1 MLTRIN
7 LWQTTTFWR
16 SPAWASCLLLTS
28 FIRPIPAPA
37 WTHHPPHDKTS
48 RPQVAAAKANFDG
61 LFFYLKTSHTIEICD
76 FTADEANKAAV
87 KANPVLF
94 NLPESQ
100 CAKAISAV
108 DDFETGAGKDL
119 LSKCNSVVTE
129 APTDRGAE

>member
-1 MLTRIN
+1 LRCSLALQLQPAATAKQYPRTRTAV
-7 LWQTTTFWR
+7 QTK
-16 SPAWASCLLLTS
+16 
-28 FIRPIPAPA
+28 
-37 WTHHPPHDKTS
+37 HPPHNTTS
-48 RPQVAAAKANFDG
+48 RPQVAAAKANFDY
-61 LFFYLKTSHTIEICD
+61 LFFYLKTSHTIEICC
-76 FTADEANKAAV
+76 FTAEDANKEAV